1 MFRILFLFI
10 LFIPSISYS
19 KCADQND
26 VEISR
31 FTGKATVP
39 LPKPT
44 GWGSKPK
51 ITPELLEEARSI
63 AKMSALEDF
72 VSKCVAK
79 DDIKMDR
86 YLSMTDKIK
95 SKVDLIVNIEP
106 NREQQKQT
114 KKTLELMIRAT
125 INSSAFDRIL
135 VGTGRTK
142 KKLRMIS
149 LFVARKAD
157 SSYFKTYLDKVSNIS
172 KSEGGVSA
180 EKSATTDGTT
190 TAMNKEAKKY
200 SKTQTGGSTV
210 SKRENIKETFVVTSS
225 EDLNATIQKVMA
237 DFGYKGGKYSSFAR
251 KCGAPPTEQIFEEMS
266 VNDMMSDDTEA
277 DIFDAIQES
286 DIKRCKRI
294 NLFAIAV
301 VSYSNPIISEA
312 SGMPTV
318 QASVRVQITSI
329 PEDDFPEVIASIGP
343 KKKRKADVEPSG
355 AEKKAL
361 VSAGKWAGQQ
371 IVDSL
376 KAQGL

>member
-1 MFRILFLFI
+1 MFKIIFILFI
-10 LFIPSISYS
+10 LFPSISNAEC
-19 KCADQND
+19 KLQQLFIGQAN
-26 VEISR
+26 VE
-31 FTGKATVP
+31 V
-39 LPKPT
+39 PKPKWSV
-44 GWGSKPK
+44 GDPKPS
-51 ITPELLEEARSI
+51 PELIEKARSI
-63 AKMSALEDF
+63 AKLDALENY
-72 VSKCVAK
+72 VSQCLK
-79 DDIKMDR
+79 DDNIKMDR

-95 SKVDLIVNIEP
+95 SKIDLLVSP
-106 NREQQKQT
+106 KREEQNQI
-114 KKTLELMIRAT
+114 KKTLKIKIQAS

-142 KKLRMIS
+142 KKSRMIS
-149 LFVARKAD
+149 LFIARKAD
-157 SSYFKTYLDKVSNIS
+157 SFFFKQYEKKVSKIS
-172 KSEGGVSA
+172 KSERGVSA

-190 TAMNKEAKKY
+190 TAMNKESKKY
-200 SKTQTGGSTV
+200 SKTQTGGSTET
-210 SKRENIKETFVVTSS
+210 KRENVKESFVVTSS

-286 DIKRCKRI
+286 DVKRCKRI

-301 VSYSNPIISEA
+301 VTYSNPIISQKT
-312 SGMPTV
+312 GMYTV
-318 QASVRVQITSI
+318 EASVRVQITSI

-343 KKKRKADVEPSG
+343 KRKRKAEEEPSG

-361 VSAGKWAGQQ
+361 VAAGKWAGQQ